1 MRRRSTS
8 GRKRRVTEWVCL
20 SLLIESRMCALNF
33 LRTKRKK
40 EFGAGRGAKN
50 LPNREPMAPVN
61 TRLDYTASDLHCMPQ
76 AVLL

>member
-1 MRRRSTS
+1 MGLLELINRITN
-8 GRKRRVTEWVCL
+8 VC
-20 SLLIESRMCALNF
+20 
-33 LRTKRKK
+33 TKLPSHQKKERKK

-61 TRLDYTASDLHCMPQ
+61 TRLDYTASDIHCMPQ